1 MTIIPDNEVTRLEK
15 RQSGLQR
22 VATAIN
28 DLTIYG
34 IYPTNFPKLVSALEH
49 SKDHL
54 KAEIQAT
61 KKRIIELG
69 GQTVEEVFTD
79 PLYNEI
85 HDEWKRIL
93 YNVKAWC
100 IELIVKYHIPELS
113 FIQIEP
119 GGRLP
124 GSFKIV
130 PD

>member
-1 MTIIPDNEVTRLEK
+1 MITPDSELTRLEK

-54 KAEIQAT
+54 KAEIQST

-69 GQTVEEVFTD
+69 GETIEETWTD
-79 PLYNEI
+79 PLVNE
-85 HDEWKRIL
+85 
-93 YNVKAWC
+93 
-100 IELIVKYHIPELS
+100 
-113 FIQIEP
+113 
-119 GGRLP
+119 
-124 GSFKIV
+124 FKDKII
-130 PD
+130 DSYTKKNI